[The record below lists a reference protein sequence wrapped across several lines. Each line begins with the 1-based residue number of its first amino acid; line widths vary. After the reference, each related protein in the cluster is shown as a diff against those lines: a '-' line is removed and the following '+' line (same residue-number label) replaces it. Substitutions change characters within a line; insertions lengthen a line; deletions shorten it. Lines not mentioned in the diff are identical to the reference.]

1 MRANVLPITPTP
13 DTPAGV
19 AGRAAFAFKRWTRT
33 TEITPERWRDT
44 ARAVQVAVALLDL
57 SKDELRNVIADD
69 SPALDAA
76 IDELTG
82 HTEFLVELA
91 DLLRRAQ
98 ARLQKRQRP
107 RLEKGGSKSE
117 PNRLLTATLASASLK
132 KGAGQ
137 R

>member
-98 ARLQKRQRP
+98 ARLQTSHAAECLRTGS
-107 RLEKGGSKSE
+107 RLSQ
-117 PNRLLTATLASASLK
+117 
-132 KGAGQ
+132 GARTSGT
-137 R
+137 

>member
-1 MRANVLPITPTP
+1 MRANVLPLTPTP

-19 AGRAAFAFKRWTRT
+19 AGRAALAFKSWTRA
-33 TEITPERWRDT
+33 TEITPERWHDT

-69 SPALDAA
+69 STALDAA

-82 HTEFLVELA
+82 HTEFLGEVA

-98 ARLQKRQRP
+98 ARLQTSHAAERFRTGS
-107 RLEKGGSKSE
+107 RLVPG
-117 PNRLLTATLASASLK
+117 
-132 KGAGQ
+132 
-137 R
+137 